1 MIYLTGRNPGVGLHV
16 VDVHRIWCEDDFI
29 FGAGIRHLIHRE
41 KAYRKLGNMQHVL
54 EASVG
59 EFNPSFV
66 GDFDR
71 RVVPHH
77 NLHASNEEYTSYE
90 ASM

>member
-1 MIYLTGRNPGVGLHV
+1 MGKTPSQGEYDFLSDVGIH
-16 VDVHRIWCEDDFI
+16 
-29 FGAGIRHLIHRE
+29 HLIHRE
-41 KAYRKLGNMQHVL
+41 KVDRKLGNMWHIL

-71 RVVPHH
+71 RGVPHQ
-77 NLHASNEEYTSYE
+77 NRRTFACIQ
-90 ASM
+90 